1 MEGFVTAIV
10 DLFPQH
16 LRRGHRKEIFIGLCS
31 IVWFLLG
38 LSMITEVPVIKLYT
52 IASNEVCIIDKFAF

>member
-38 LSMITEVPVIKLYT
+38 LSMITEVIKLYT
-52 IASNEVCIIDKFAF
+52 IASNKVCIIDKFAF

>member
-38 LSMITEVPVIKLYT
+38 LSMITEVIKLYT
-52 IASNEVCIIDKFAF
+52 ITSNEVCIIDKFAF

>member
-38 LSMITEVPVIKLYT
+38 LSMITEVIKSYT
-52 IASNEVCIIDKFAF
+52 ITSNEALCIKDKFAF